1 MFLLPGSGKADRY
14 EIYMTFGN
22 SKSVGPELNIE
33 IVLV

>member
-1 MFLLPGSGKADRY
+1 MIYTPGSGKADRY
-14 EIYMTFGN
+14 EIYLTFGN